1 MTETTK
7 KRVLIR
13 AARAVRGVAER
24 TYRCADCGAALEK
37 PLEQNAVYVL
47 RDGWPRLVCPE
58 CVVESDLY
66 IWGTREVLHPDD
78 RPEEETAPAEAPE
91 AVPEE
96 PGAAGP
102 EAIKVSGVEEQ
113 LQSI

>member
-1 MTETTK
+1 MTQTTK

-37 PLEQNAVYVL
+37 PLERNAVYVL
-47 RDGWPRLVCPE
+47 RDGWPRLVCPD
-58 CVVESDLY
+58 CVAESDLY

-78 RPEEETAPAEAPE
+78 RPKEETVPEAEEAAPE
-91 AVPEE
+91 Q

-102 EAIKVSGVEEQ
+102 EAVEVSSVEEQ
-113 LQSI
+113 LQDI

>member
-1 MTETTK
+1 MTEA
-7 KRVLIR
+7 KRILIR

-47 RDGWPRLVCPE
+47 RDGWPRLVCPD
-58 CVVESDLY
+58 CVTESDLY

-78 RPEEETAPAEAPE
+78 QPAEETGPAEAAE
-91 AVPEE
+91 AVQPE
-96 PGAAGP
+96 P
-102 EAIKVSGVEEQ
+102 ETGGEVQ
-113 LQSI
+113 

>member
-1 MTETTK
+1 MTQTK
-7 KRVLIR
+7 RILIR

-24 TYRCADCGAALEK
+24 TYRCADCGAALER

-78 RPEEETAPAEAPE
+78 RPEETAPAEEAE

-102 EAIKVSGVEEQ
+102 EAIEVSSVEEQ
-113 LQSI
+113 LECI